1 MTICDCRLPAKMA
14 LFLVVLVVAGC
25 REKVVTGP
33 EQSLPNQVVD
43 SFVLHES
50 NSGQKLYM
58 MEAERAYVYDGD
70 QRVDVVK
77 PSVTFYDENGAVHSH
92 LFADAGTIY
101 SRNEDLVARGNV
113 VVRTEDGTSL
123 ATDSLCWSNV
133 QRIVRTDAPV
143 EISTPKGVIR
153 GQGLISDAGLNKI
166 QIQSEVRGTSDYDFE
181 TGK

>member
-1 MTICDCRLPAKMA
+1 MTICDCRLLARA
-14 LFLVVLVVAGC
+14 GLLLAAFTVAGC
-25 REKVVTGP
+25 REKVVAGP
-33 EQSLPNQVVD
+33 EQALPNQIVE

-58 MEAERAYVYDGD
+58 MEAECAYVYDGD

-77 PSVTFYDENGAVHSH
+77 PIVTFYDENGAVHSR
-92 LFADAGTIY
+92 LVADAGTIY
-101 SRNEDLVARGNV
+101 SRNEDLVARGHV
-113 VVRTEDGTSL
+113 VVRTEDSTSL

-153 GQGLISDAGLNKI
+153 GQGLVSDAGLNKI
-166 QIQSEVRGTSDYDFE
+166 QIQSEVRGTSNYDFE